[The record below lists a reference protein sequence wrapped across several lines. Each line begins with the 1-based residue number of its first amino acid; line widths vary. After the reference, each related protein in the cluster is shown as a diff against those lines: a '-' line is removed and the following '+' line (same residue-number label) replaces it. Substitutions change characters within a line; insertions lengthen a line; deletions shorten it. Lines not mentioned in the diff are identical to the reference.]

1 MHSKLVMF
9 AILCMALGATRL
21 QGKEMG
27 SVLHGQ
33 VAEAAAGEHLF
44 RVGRTGINCYREPC
58 PRLGIMPARPDG
70 RPSAGRPAYSGP
82 TPPAMKGSASDLARI
97 ERAWSERGCM
107 LVEGRLVQSP
117 ASFEVFRVLGE
128 C

>member
-1 MHSKLVMF
+1 MHGKLVTS
-9 AILCMALGATRL
+9 AILCMALGATL
-21 QGKEMG
+21 PQGKEMD
-27 SVLHGQ
+27 SVLHFQ
-33 VAEAAAGEHLF
+33 VAKAAAGEHLF

-70 RPSAGRPAYSGP
+70 RPAGRLAYSAP
-82 TPPAMKGSASDLARI
+82 TPPTMKGSVSDLARI
-97 ERAWSERGCM
+97 ERAWSERGCV
-107 LVEGRLVQSP
+107 LVEGRLVPSP